1 MPKDFL
7 VRRSQVTIT
16 HAEPAGSCARML
28 KSVHQEANTRLGSA
42 ICENTPTCM
51 TIGNDTRTIIAKSN
65 RNTHLTWKDD
75 PIYNRASTS
84 KPPPPEGSQIP
95 TASLTEIN
103 PSTPDISKTKDNAG
117 SAHRS
122 RPCDGISEIS
132 LDAETSLCTDGF
144 TEGSMP

>member
-1 MPKDFL
+1 MRRKISWYVKGAYFPCRGCKFL
-7 VRRSQVTIT
+7 HNDQVCPSGSQHMTWIINVRD
-16 HAEPAGSCARML
+16 H
-28 KSVHQEANTRLGSA
+28 N
-42 ICENTPTCM
+42 PTCM
-51 TIGNDTRTIIAKSN
+51 TTGKDTRTIIAKSN
-65 RNTHLTWKDD
+65 RNTHMTWKDD

-95 TASLTEIN
+95 NASLTEIN
-103 PSTPDISKTKDNAG
+103 PSTLDISKTKDNAG

-122 RPCDGISEIS
+122 RPCDGISGIS